1 MMDRFKQMMEFKK
14 QADQIKRELENT
26 HIDVN
31 DVRGIKITI
40 NGTQRFD
47 AIEIS
52 EELISAENKTKLE
65 TELLRAVNSAISRS
79 QAAGAQKMKDIVGV
93 NMPGF

>member
-1 MMDRFKQMMEFKK
+1 MDRFKQMMEFKK